1 MPFSQYLFIILGV
14 LGLFASLLFVPL
26 AISIKTKNFVIIAVI
41 CVICTIIGFVGLA
54 ITTPKTS
61 TNKNSATCQVCH
73 KTFSYEDNEY
83 GGYDYDNVRKIKHT
97 NMCER
102 CYNNYKAAQ
111 YAKDYVD

>member
-1 MPFSQYLFIILGV
+1 MSFFQYLFIFLGI
-14 LGLFASLLFVPL
+14 LGLFASIFFVTL
-26 AISIKTKNFVIIAVI
+26 AIAIKTKKFSIIAVI
-41 CVICTIIGFVGLA
+41 CVICTIIGFVGMFN
-54 ITTPKTS
+54 TTPKTS

-102 CYNNYKAAQ
+102 CYNNYKSAQ
-111 YAKDYVD
+111 YAKDYFD

>member
-14 LGLFASLLFVPL
+14 LGLFASLIFVSL
-26 AISIKTKNFVIIAVI
+26 AIVDKGRKLILIAVI
-41 CVICTIIGFVGLA
+41 CVICTIISFVGLA

-61 TNKNSATCQVCH
+61 TNKNSASCQVCH

-102 CYNNYKAAQ
+102 CYNNYKSAQ
-111 YAKDYVD
+111 YAKDYFD